1 MFSAFFSGMEIAF
14 LSANKLKIELSYQRG
29 TFSGKII
36 NDFVK
41 NPSKFIITVLLG
53 NNVVLIAFGILF
65 ANMLEPV
72 LANYISAP
80 FVVLLI
86 QTIVST
92 TLVLLIGE
100 YLPKV
105 MFKVFADDLLP
116 ILAFPFKLIYWVLLP
131 GVFLINLISKFIL
144 KIFGVA
150 VTEKSIE
157 FTNIDLEKFI
167 KEHTLSNHE
176 DEEVDKVFFENALD
190 LKNLKVRDCMV
201 PRREIT
207 AIDVH
212 DTIDDLKKLIIST
225 NHSRILVY
233 DDNIDKIVGYVHH
246 FDLHKRSNDIRSIL
260 MPIKVVT
267 MTMHIQK
274 LLNDMIKEQKSIAW
288 VVDEYGGTA
297 GVITLEDILEEIFG
311 EIDDEHDKA
320 EFVENQLSKNE
331 YILSGRLEISH
342 INKEFNLDIP
352 EGEYDTLSGFI
363 IAHHETIPEKNE
375 IIEIDKF
382 KFKIMDVSETKIET
396 TKLEVLPKE

>member
-267 MTMHIQK
+267 MIMHTQNP
-274 LLNDMIKEQKSIAW
+274 LNDMIKE
-288 VVDEYGGTA
+288 E
-297 GVITLEDILEEIFG
+297 
-311 EIDDEHDKA
+311 
-320 EFVENQLSKNE
+320 
-331 YILSGRLEISH
+331 
-342 INKEFNLDIP
+342 
-352 EGEYDTLSGFI
+352 
-363 IAHHETIPEKNE
+363 
-375 IIEIDKF
+375 
-382 KFKIMDVSETKIET
+382 
-396 TKLEVLPKE
+396 